1 MVIWKVKLQI
11 IDKQNIEI
19 PAGATILTSQ
29 IQKDDLVLWFM
40 CIEGSAKCTRK
51 IAIYGTGN
59 PMPSN
64 PGKYIS
70 TFQLQ
75 NGDLVF
81 HVFELES

>member
-1 MVIWKVKLQI
+1 MVIWKSKLQI
-11 IDKQNIEI
+11 SDRQIIEV
-19 PAGATILTSQ
+19 PSGATMLTSQ
-29 IQKDDLVLWFM
+29 IQKDELVLWYQ
-40 CIEGSAKCTRK
+40 CIESSAKVTRT

-70 TFQLQ
+70 TFQIQ

-81 HVFELES
+81 HVYELES